1 MKKTILSILISVL
14 LITSFA
20 ACRNGD
26 AETAGTT
33 VPEDT
38 SAESAAEISSAP
50 QTIEKTL
57 DGVTLKVYI
66 ENPKVKS
73 GGEVH
78 ITATVTNNSGK
89 DIISTLP
96 IYNQQHYEIRT
107 KILTQGGKAFY
118 DKDYPVE
125 MTEDATRQFIIRSGE
140 SYVQDMYLVAAEMDS
155 GMSSAADAVPYGA
168 GTCAGTSTFKWAGS
182 HGAEASLTGSGAR
195 EIAGRV
201 YCTPTRRYNFSG
213 RFCDSL
219 L

>member
-14 LITSFA
+14 LITSFS

-33 VPEDT
+33 VPENT
-38 SAESAAEISSAP
+38 TAESTAEISSAP

-125 MTEDATRQFIIRSGE
+125 VTEDATRQFIIRSGE

-155 GMSSAADAVPYGA
+155 GMSSAADAVPSGA
-168 GTCAGTSTFKWAGS
+168 GKCAGTSTFKWDGS
-182 HGAEASLTGSGAR
+182 NGAEKSLTVSFEI
-195 EIAGRV
+195 EIA
-201 YCTPTRRYNFSG
+201 
-213 RFCDSL
+213 
-219 L
+219 

>member
-33 VPEDT
+33 VPENT
-38 SAESAAEISSAP
+38 TAESTAEISSAP

-107 KILTQGGKAFY
+107 KILTQGGKVFY

-155 GMSSAADAVPYGA
+155 GMSGTANAVPYGA
-168 GTCAGTSTFKWAGS
+168 GKCAGTSTFKWDGS
-182 HGAEASLTGSGAR
+182 NGAEKSLTVSFEI
-195 EIAGRV
+195 EIA
-201 YCTPTRRYNFSG
+201 
-213 RFCDSL
+213 
-219 L
+219 

>member
-1 MKKTILSILISVL
+1 MSPAL
-14 LITSFA
+14 
-20 ACRNGD
+20 
-26 AETAGTT
+26 
-33 VPEDT
+33 
-38 SAESAAEISSAP
+38 

-118 DKDYPVE
+118 DKDYPIEV
-125 MTEDATRQFIIRSGE
+125 TEDAERKFTVKSGE
-140 SYVQDMYLVAAEMDS
+140 SYVQDMYLVAAEMNS
-155 GMSSAADAVPYGA
+155 GMSSAADAVPYSA
-168 GTCAGTSTFKWAGS
+168 GKCAGTSTFKWDGS
-182 HGAEASLTGSGAR
+182 DGAEKSLTVSFEI
-195 EIAGRV
+195 EIA
-201 YCTPTRRYNFSG
+201 
-213 RFCDSL
+213 
-219 L
+219 

>member
-26 AETAGTT
+26 AKTAGTT
-33 VPEDT
+33 VPENT
-38 SAESAAEISSAP
+38 SAESTAKMSLAL

-78 ITATVTNNSGK
+78 VTATVTNNSGK

-107 KILTQGGKAFY
+107 KILTQDGKAFY

-125 MTEDATRQFIIRSGE
+125 VTEDATRQFIIRSGE

-155 GMSSAADAVPYGA
+155 GMSSAVDAVPYGA
-168 GTCAGTSTFKWAGS
+168 GKCAGTSTFKWDGS
-182 HGAEASLTGSGAR
+182 NGAEKSLTVSFEI
-195 EIAGRV
+195 EIA
-201 YCTPTRRYNFSG
+201 
-213 RFCDSL
+213 
-219 L
+219 

>member
-33 VPEDT
+33 VPENT
-38 SAESAAEISSAP
+38 TAESTAEISSAP

-96 IYNQQHYEIRT
+96 IYNQQHYEMRT
-107 KILTQGGKAFY
+107 KILTQDGKAFY
-118 DKDYPVE
+118 DKDYPIEV
-125 MTEDATRQFIIRSGE
+125 TEDATRQFIIRSGE
-140 SYVQDMYLVAAEMDS
+140 SYVQDMYLIAAEMDS
-155 GMSSAADAVPYGA
+155 GMSGTADAVPYGA
-168 GTCAGTSTFKWAGS
+168 GKCAGTSTFKWDGS
-182 HGAEASLTGSGAR
+182 NGAEKSLTVSFEI
-195 EIAGRV
+195 EIA
-201 YCTPTRRYNFSG
+201 
-213 RFCDSL
+213 
-219 L
+219 

>member
-14 LITSFA
+14 LITSFS

-33 VPEDT
+33 VPENT
-38 SAESAAEISSAP
+38 TAESAAEISSAP

-57 DGVTLKVYI
+57 DGVTLKVCI
-66 ENPKVKS
+66 ENSKVKP

-107 KILTQGGKAFY
+107 KILTQDGKAFY

-168 GTCAGTSTFKWAGS
+168 GKCAGTSTVKWDGS
-182 HGAEASLTGSGAR
+182 NSAEKSLTVSFEI
-195 EIAGRV
+195 EIA
-201 YCTPTRRYNFSG
+201 
-213 RFCDSL
+213 
-219 L
+219 

>member
-33 VPEDT
+33 VPENT
-38 SAESAAEISSAP
+38 TAESTAEISSAP

-107 KILTQGGKAFY
+107 KILTQDGKAFY
-118 DKDYPVE
+118 DKDYPIE

-155 GMSSAADAVPYGA
+155 GMSGTANAVPYGA
-168 GTCAGTSTFKWAGS
+168 GKCAGTSTFKWDGS
-182 HGAEASLTGSGAR
+182 NGAEKSLTVSFEI
-195 EIAGRV
+195 EIA
-201 YCTPTRRYNFSG
+201 
-213 RFCDSL
+213 
-219 L
+219 

>member
-1 MKKTILSILISVL
+1 MKKAIIILISVL
-14 LITSFA
+14 LITSFS

-33 VPEDT
+33 VPENT
-38 SAESAAEISSAP
+38 TTESTAEISSAP

-107 KILTQGGKAFY
+107 KILTQDGKAFY

-155 GMSSAADAVPYGA
+155 VMSGTANAVSYGA
-168 GTCAGTSTFKWAGS
+168 GKCAGTSTFKWDGS
-182 HGAEASLTGSGAR
+182 NGAEKSLTVSFEI
-195 EIAGRV
+195 EIA
-201 YCTPTRRYNFSG
+201 
-213 RFCDSL
+213 
-219 L
+219 

>member
-1 MKKTILSILISVL
+1 MKKAILSILISAL
-14 LITSFA
+14 LITSFS

-38 SAESAAEISSAP
+38 SAESTAEISSAP
-50 QTIEKTL
+50 QTIKKTL

-96 IYNQQHYEIRT
+96 IYNQQHYEI
-107 KILTQGGKAFY
+107 
-118 DKDYPVE
+118 
-125 MTEDATRQFIIRSGE
+125 
-140 SYVQDMYLVAAEMDS
+140 
-155 GMSSAADAVPYGA
+155 
-168 GTCAGTSTFKWAGS
+168 
-182 HGAEASLTGSGAR
+182 
-195 EIAGRV
+195 EIA
-201 YCTPTRRYNFSG
+201 
-213 RFCDSL
+213 
-219 L
+219 

>member
-1 MKKTILSILISVL
+1 MKKAILSILISVL
-14 LITSFA
+14 LITSFS

-33 VPEDT
+33 VPENT
-38 SAESAAEISSAP
+38 TAESTAEISSAP

-96 IYNQQHYEIRT
+96 IYNQQHYEIRI
-107 KILTQGGKAFY
+107 KILTQDGKAFY
-118 DKDYPVE
+118 DKDYPIEV
-125 MTEDATRQFIIRSGE
+125 TEDATRQFIIRSGE

-155 GMSSAADAVPYGA
+155 GMSGTADAVPYGA
-168 GTCAGTSTFKWAGS
+168 GKCAGTSTFKWDGS
-182 HGAEASLTGSGAR
+182 NGAEKSLTVSFEI
-195 EIAGRV
+195 EIA
-201 YCTPTRRYNFSG
+201 
-213 RFCDSL
+213 
-219 L
+219 

>member
-38 SAESAAEISSAP
+38 SAESTAEISSAP

-66 ENPKVKS
+66 ENPKVKP

-78 ITATVTNNSGK
+78 VTATVTNNSGK

-107 KILTQGGKAFY
+107 KILTQDGKAFY
-118 DKDYPVE
+118 DKDYPIEV
-125 MTEDATRQFIIRSGE
+125 TEDATRQFIIRSGE
-140 SYVQDMYLVAAEMDS
+140 SYVQDMYLVAAEMNS

-168 GTCAGTSTFKWAGS
+168 GKCAGTSTFKWDGNN
-182 HGAEASLTGSGAR
+182 GAEKSLTVSFEI
-195 EIAGRV
+195 EIA
-201 YCTPTRRYNFSG
+201 
-213 RFCDSL
+213 
-219 L
+219 

>member
-1 MKKTILSILISVL
+1 MKKAIIILISVL

-26 AETAGTT
+26 TPETAGTT
-33 VPEDT
+33 VPENT
-38 SAESAAEISSAP
+38 SAESTAKMSPAL

-66 ENPKVKS
+66 ENQKVKP

-89 DIISTLP
+89 DIVSTLP

-107 KILTQGGKAFY
+107 KILTQDGKAFY

-125 MTEDATRQFIIRSGE
+125 MTEDATRRFIVKSGE
-140 SYVQDMYLVAAEMDS
+140 SYVQDMYLVAAEMNS
-155 GMSSAADAVPYGA
+155 GMSSTADAVPYGA
-168 GTCAGTSTFKWAGS
+168 GKCAGTSTFKWNGGN
-182 HGAEASLTGSGAR
+182 GAEKSLTVSFEI
-195 EIAGRV
+195 EIA
-201 YCTPTRRYNFSG
+201 
-213 RFCDSL
+213 
-219 L
+219 

>member
-1 MKKTILSILISVL
+1 MKKAILSILISVL
-14 LITSFA
+14 LITSFS

-33 VPEDT
+33 VPENT
-38 SAESAAEISSAP
+38 TAESTAEISSAP

-107 KILTQGGKAFY
+107 KILTQDGKAFY

-125 MTEDATRQFIIRSGE
+125 VTEDATRQFIIRSGE
-140 SYVQDMYLVAAEMDS
+140 SYVQDMYLGAAEMDS
-155 GMSSAADAVPYGA
+155 GMSSTANAVPYGA
-168 GTCAGTSTFKWAGS
+168 GKCAGTSTFKWDGS
-182 HGAEASLTGSGAR
+182 NGAEKSLTVSFEI
-195 EIAGRV
+195 EIA
-201 YCTPTRRYNFSG
+201 
-213 RFCDSL
+213 
-219 L
+219 

>member
-33 VPEDT
+33 VPENT
-38 SAESAAEISSAP
+38 TAESTAGISSAP

-66 ENPKVKS
+66 ENPKVKP

-107 KILTQGGKAFY
+107 KILTQDGKAFY

-125 MTEDATRQFIIRSGE
+125 VTEDATRQFIVKSGE

-168 GTCAGTSTFKWAGS
+168 GKCAGTSTFKWDGS
-182 HGAEASLTGSGAR
+182 NGAEKSLTVSFEI
-195 EIAGRV
+195 EIA
-201 YCTPTRRYNFSG
+201 
-213 RFCDSL
+213 
-219 L
+219 

>member
-14 LITSFA
+14 LITSFS

-33 VPEDT
+33 VPENT
-38 SAESAAEISSAP
+38 TAESTAEISSAP

-78 ITATVTNNSGK
+78 IAATVTNNSGK

-125 MTEDATRQFIIRSGE
+125 MTEDATRRFIIRSGE
-140 SYVQDMYLVAAEMDS
+140 SYVQDMYLVSAEMDS
-155 GMSSAADAVPYGA
+155 GMSGTANAVPSGA
-168 GTCAGTSTFKWAGS
+168 GKCAGTSTFKWDGS
-182 HGAEASLTGSGAR
+182 NGAEKSLTVSFEI
-195 EIAGRV
+195 EIA
-201 YCTPTRRYNFSG
+201 
-213 RFCDSL
+213 
-219 L
+219 

>member
-1 MKKTILSILISVL
+1 MKKAIIILISVL

-89 DIISTLP
+89 DIVSTLP

-107 KILTQGGKAFY
+107 KILMQGGKAFY
-118 DKDYPVE
+118 DKDYPIEV
-125 MTEDATRQFIIRSGE
+125 TEDATRQFIIRSGE

-155 GMSSAADAVPYGA
+155 GMSGTANAVPYGA
-168 GTCAGTSTFKWAGS
+168 GKCAGTSTFKWDGS
-182 HGAEASLTGSGAR
+182 NGAEKSLTVSFEI
-195 EIAGRV
+195 EIA
-201 YCTPTRRYNFSG
+201 
-213 RFCDSL
+213 
-219 L
+219 

>member
-14 LITSFA
+14 LITSFS

-26 AETAGTT
+26 AETVGTT
-33 VPEDT
+33 VPENT
-38 SAESAAEISSAP
+38 TAESTAEISSAP

-107 KILTQGGKAFY
+107 KILTQDGKAFY
-118 DKDYPVE
+118 DKDYPIEV
-125 MTEDATRQFIIRSGE
+125 TEDATRQFIIRSGE

-155 GMSSAADAVPYGA
+155 GMSGTANAVPYGA
-168 GTCAGTSTFKWAGS
+168 GKCAGTSTFKWDGS
-182 HGAEASLTGSGAR
+182 NGAEKSLTVSFEI
-195 EIAGRV
+195 EIA
-201 YCTPTRRYNFSG
+201 
-213 RFCDSL
+213 
-219 L
+219 

>member
-33 VPEDT
+33 VPENT
-38 SAESAAEISSAP
+38 TAESAAEISSAP

-57 DGVTLKVYI
+57 DGVTLKVCI
-66 ENPKVKS
+66 ENSKVKP

-107 KILTQGGKAFY
+107 KILTQDGKAFY

-168 GTCAGTSTFKWAGS
+168 GKCAGTSTFKWDGS
-182 HGAEASLTGSGAR
+182 NSAEKSLTVSFEI
-195 EIAGRV
+195 EIA
-201 YCTPTRRYNFSG
+201 
-213 RFCDSL
+213 
-219 L
+219 

>member
-1 MKKTILSILISVL
+1 MKKAILSILISVL
-14 LITSFA
+14 LITSFS

-33 VPEDT
+33 VPENT
-38 SAESAAEISSAP
+38 TAESTAEISSAP

-125 MTEDATRQFIIRSGE
+125 VTEDATRQFIIRSGK

-155 GMSSAADAVPYGA
+155 GMSSTADAVPYGA
-168 GTCAGTSTFKWAGS
+168 GKCAGTSTFKWDGS
-182 HGAEASLTGSGAR
+182 NGAEKSLTVSFEI
-195 EIAGRV
+195 EIA
-201 YCTPTRRYNFSG
+201 
-213 RFCDSL
+213 
-219 L
+219 

>member
-33 VPEDT
+33 VPENT
-38 SAESAAEISSAP
+38 TAESTAGISSAP

-107 KILTQGGKAFY
+107 KILTQDGKAFY
-118 DKDYPVE
+118 DKDYPIEV
-125 MTEDATRQFIIRSGE
+125 TEDATRQFIIRSGE
-140 SYVQDMYLVAAEMDS
+140 SYVQDMYLVTAEMDS
-155 GMSSAADAVPYGA
+155 GMSGTADAVPYGA
-168 GTCAGTSTFKWAGS
+168 GKCAGTSTFKWDGS
-182 HGAEASLTGSGAR
+182 NGAEKSLTVSFEI
-195 EIAGRV
+195 EIA
-201 YCTPTRRYNFSG
+201 
-213 RFCDSL
+213 
-219 L
+219 

>member
-14 LITSFA
+14 LITSFS

-33 VPEDT
+33 VPENT
-38 SAESAAEISSAP
+38 TAESTAEISSAP

-78 ITATVTNNSGK
+78 ITATVKNNSGK

-96 IYNQQHYEIRT
+96 IYNRQHYEIRT
-107 KILTQGGKAFY
+107 KILTQDGKAFY
-118 DKDYPVE
+118 DKDYPIEV
-125 MTEDATRQFIIRSGE
+125 TEDATRQFIIRSGE

-155 GMSSAADAVPYGA
+155 GMSGTANAVSYGA
-168 GTCAGTSTFKWAGS
+168 GKCTGTSTFKWDGS
-182 HGAEASLTGSGAR
+182 NGAEKSLTVSFEI
-195 EIAGRV
+195 EIA
-201 YCTPTRRYNFSG
+201 
-213 RFCDSL
+213 
-219 L
+219 

>member
-33 VPEDT
+33 VPENT
-38 SAESAAEISSAP
+38 TAESTAEISSAP

-89 DIISTLP
+89 DIISTLL

-107 KILTQGGKAFY
+107 KILTQDGKAFY
-118 DKDYPVE
+118 DKDYPIEV
-125 MTEDATRQFIIRSGE
+125 TEDATRQFIIRSGE

-155 GMSSAADAVPYGA
+155 GMSDTADAVPYGA
-168 GTCAGTSTFKWAGS
+168 GKCAGTSTFKWDGS
-182 HGAEASLTGSGAR
+182 NGAEKSLTVSFEI
-195 EIAGRV
+195 EIA
-201 YCTPTRRYNFSG
+201 
-213 RFCDSL
+213 
-219 L
+219 

>member
-33 VPEDT
+33 VPENT
-38 SAESAAEISSAP
+38 TAESTAEISSAP

-107 KILTQGGKAFY
+107 KILTQDGKAFY
-118 DKDYPVE
+118 DKDYPIEV
-125 MTEDATRQFIIRSGE
+125 TEDATRRFIIRSGE
-140 SYVQDMYLVAAEMDS
+140 NYVQDMYLVAAEMDS
-155 GMSSAADAVPYGA
+155 GMSGTANAVPYGA
-168 GTCAGTSTFKWAGS
+168 GKCAGTSTFKWDGGN
-182 HGAEASLTGSGAR
+182 GAEKSLAVSFEI
-195 EIAGRV
+195 EIA
-201 YCTPTRRYNFSG
+201 
-213 RFCDSL
+213 
-219 L
+219 

>member
-14 LITSFA
+14 LITSFS

-33 VPEDT
+33 VPENT
-38 SAESAAEISSAP
+38 SIESAAEISSAP
-50 QTIEKTL
+50 QTIEKIL

-125 MTEDATRQFIIRSGE
+125 MTEDATRRFIIRSGE
-140 SYVQDMYLVAAEMDS
+140 SYVQDMYLVAAEMNS
-155 GMSSAADAVPYGA
+155 GMSGTADAVPYGA
-168 GTCAGTSTFKWAGS
+168 GKCAGTSTFKWDGS
-182 HGAEASLTGSGAR
+182 NGAEKSLTVSF
-195 EIAGRV
+195 EIEIV
-201 YCTPTRRYNFSG
+201 
-213 RFCDSL
+213 
-219 L
+219 

>member
-1 MKKTILSILISVL
+1 MKKAILSILISVL
-14 LITSFA
+14 LITSFS

-33 VPEDT
+33 VPENT
-38 SAESAAEISSAP
+38 TAESTAEISSAP

-107 KILTQGGKAFY
+107 KILTQDGKAFY
-118 DKDYPVE
+118 DKDYPIEV
-125 MTEDATRQFIIRSGE
+125 TEDATRQFIVKSGE
-140 SYVQDMYLVAAEMDS
+140 SYVQDMYLVAAEMNS
-155 GMSSAADAVPYGA
+155 GMSGTADAVPYGV
-168 GTCAGTSTFKWAGS
+168 GKCAGTSTFKWNGGN
-182 HGAEASLTGSGAR
+182 GAEKSLTVSFEI
-195 EIAGRV
+195 EIA
-201 YCTPTRRYNFSG
+201 
-213 RFCDSL
+213 
-219 L
+219 